1 MIEIIYKD
9 EDILVCI
16 KPSGVL
22 SAEDSSGKP
31 SLPSLLKEQLSL
43 TDIYPV
49 HRLDK
54 EVSGLMVY
62 ALTPAAAAVLSAD
75 VADHT
80 RFLKEYLCVVEGCPK
95 DDTGVFEDLLFKD
108 SSKNKSYVVKRLRRG
123 VKKAKLQYTV
133 LYKNEDISLVRV
145 RLFTGRTH
153 QIRVQFASRKMPL
166 IGDRKYGGK
175 PSERGIALFSCKLA
189 FSHPITKKSLCFE
202 KNREVDD
209 MI

>member
-1 MIEIIYKD
+1 MIEIIYQDK
-9 EDILVCI
+9 DILVCV

-22 SAEDSSGKP
+22 SAEDSSAKA
-31 SLPSLLKEQLSL
+31 SLPALLKEQLSVPH
-43 TDIYPV
+43 IFPI

-54 EVSGLMVY
+54 EVSGLIVY
-62 ALTPAAAAVLSAD
+62 ALTPAAASALSAD

-80 RFLKEYLCVVEGCPK
+80 RFIKEYVCVVEGYPK
-95 DDTGVFEDLLFKD
+95 EDTGIFEDLLFKD
-108 SSKNKSYVVKRLRRG
+108 SSKNKSYVVKRARRG

-133 LYKNEDISLVRV
+133 LEKNDDISIMRV

-166 IGDRKYGGK
+166 IGDRKYGGR
-175 PSERGIALFSCKLA
+175 PSDKGIALFSCKLA
-189 FSHPITKKSLCFE
+189 FIHPITKEPLCFE
-202 KNREVDD
+202 KNKEASD